1 MRKRFLTAAFA
12 AAFIFP
18 CISLAAPADS
28 PEPFSVAP
36 RVLPEDA
43 EAFADAHIAALRA
56 GLKLT
61 QAQEK
66 HWPALEAALRELAK
80 TRCARMAELRDQSLQ
95 RVAHPDTIAALQE
108 GAKLLSAHAADLE
121 KLSGAAKPLYDSLDG
136 AQKRRFGLLL
146 RAATRHRALAV
157 LREFHGDG
165 REQEGFG
172 VE

>member
-1 MRKRFLTAAFA
+1 MKKHLLTAAFA

-18 CISLAAPADS
+18 GVSLAAAADS
-28 PEPFSVAP
+28 SEPFSVAP
-36 RVLPEDA
+36 RVSSEDA
-43 EAFADAHIAALRA
+43 EAFADAHIASLRA
-56 GLKLT
+56 GLKLA

-80 TRCARMAELRDQSLQ
+80 TRRARMVEWRDQSLQ
-95 RVAHPDTIAALQE
+95 RVARPDAIAALQD

-121 KLSGAAKPLYDSLDG
+121 KLSIAAKPLYDSLDD

-146 RAATRHRALAV
+146 RAAARHRAFAF
-157 LREFHGDG
+157 LRELHGRRYEHGD
-165 REQEGFG
+165 FG